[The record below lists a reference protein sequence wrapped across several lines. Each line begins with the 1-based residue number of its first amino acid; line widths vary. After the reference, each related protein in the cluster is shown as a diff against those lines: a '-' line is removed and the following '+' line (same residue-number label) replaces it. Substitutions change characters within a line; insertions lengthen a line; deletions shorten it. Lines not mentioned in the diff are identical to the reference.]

1 MERNIAAVILL
12 LFSCQAAAAARAGG
26 VRRPPTLARHYASS
40 SAHRHRHHVTAAGDA
55 SDGGVSVPPTVQYE
69 TRRYTQRLDHFNS
82 LPASYATFQ
91 QRGAHLPV
99 RRQRD
104 RHRPVHQQH
113 TGFMWEAAP
122 RFRAMLVFVE
132 HRYYGES
139 LPFGGAREAAFRD
152 AATKGYLTVTQA
164 LADYASFVLSLKA
177 NLSAPAAPVLVFGVS
192 YGGMLAAWMRLKYP
206 HVVMGAVASSAPILS
221 FYGIVDPYA
230 FYDRITDDFK
240 REQELLRRA
249 SEVVGRSL
257 RCARNK
263 GRPGIAE
270 TGISVWD
277 IPSLLDNAV
286 AEAAMTDYPTPGF
299 LTPLP
304 AYPVRSM
311 CRAIDDRQTPAA
323 SSSSG
328 NEYGNSSTTL
338 LLLPQQVRDA
348 MNVYYNHTG
357 AAACFG
363 AAEDDDPYDGWN
375 WEACTEMMVMAYG
388 VRDGSV
394 LPPSPSNFTDV
405 VDDCRKDTGLP
416 PRPFWIETEF
426 GGYDIAN
433 VLNKSAS
440 NILFFNGLRDPWST
454 GGVLKSISDSVIALV
469 EPKGAHHVD
478 LRFSSKDDPEWL
490 KQVRVKET
498 RIIAR
503 WLKQYYSDE
512 GIAT

>member
-1 MERNIAAVILL
+1 MERIIAAVILL

-40 SAHRHRHHVTAAGDA
+40 SVRRHRHHVTAAGDA
-55 SDGGVSVPPTVQYE
+55 SDGGVSVAPTVQYE

-91 QRGAHLPV
+91 QRYLINDTFWGGPAAPIFLYAGNEA
-99 RRQRD
+99 D
-104 RHRPVHQQH
+104 IDLFTNN

-139 LPFGGAREAAFRD
+139 LPFGGTREAAFRD
-152 AATKGYLTVTQA
+152 AATNSPRAT
-164 LADYASFVLSLKA
+164 SPLKA
-177 NLSAPAAPVLVFGVS
+177 NLSAPAAPVLVFGGS

-357 AAACFG
+357 AA
-363 AAEDDDPYDGWN
+363 EDDDPYDGWN

-433 VLNKSAS
+433 VLKKSAS